1 MTFVTVTTGDN
12 SPLPLPDHMSLRQAH
27 QHVKESDTKHN
38 CCSIKGLQLD
48 ILPTLLGQSLRAP
61 AGVSFFYIRKVTLTE
76 LERLFGLARSNSS
89 CSSCQRYTEI
99 CIYQF
104 LFSFHQ
110 FWNLQVNDASK
121 CIFCSVPFCFR
132 AVVLCVLMTFDFFSV
147 SCLDFFYQELLFCC
161 QGINLISYYII
172 QVGIHW
178 KTLWTTFHLFCS
190 LFIDNIYFK
199 IRHSD
204 FNYS

>member
-1 MTFVTVTTGDN
+1 
-12 SPLPLPDHMSLRQAH
+12 MSLRQAH

-48 ILPTLLGQSLRAP
+48 NLPTLLGQILWAP
-61 AGVSFFYIRKVTLTE
+61 AGVSFLFHIRKVTLNKT
-76 LERLFGLARSNSS
+76 RLFGFIARSNSC
-89 CSSCQRYTEI
+89 CSRCHRYTEI
-99 CIYQF
+99 FIHYF

-110 FWNLQVNDASK
+110 FWNVQVFDAST
-121 CIFCSVPFCFR
+121 CIFFVPFCSVFGQLSFAYLWP
-132 AVVLCVLMTFDFFSV
+132 LFFFV
-147 SCLDFFYQELLFCC
+147 SCSDFYSKLLFCC

-172 QVGIHW
+172 EVGIHW